1 MGATQGRAGG
11 TVPVKCERGAGL
23 VEIMVVLGV
32 AGLVAALGVEGLGG
46 MLARSQGRAGAAEL
60 AGELRAA
67 RTHAMLRRER
77 VRVLF
82 EPEQSAVRV
91 ESADQPG
98 RVLRLLSLRERQV
111 TIEDVSNGPA
121 ILFQP
126 SGRTATPTTVTLRNR
141 RGARWRLT
149 VTITGRVTIQ

>member
-1 MGATQGRAGG
+1 VSNREGASG
-11 TVPVKCERGAGL
+11 VKSERGIGL
-23 VEIMVVLGV
+23 IELMVVVGV
-32 AGLVAALGVEGLGG
+32 MALVATLGVESLSG
-46 MLARSQGRAGAAEL
+46 MLARSQGRAAATEL

-67 RTHAMLRRER
+67 RSHAMLRRER

-82 EPEQSAVRV
+82 EPENSAVRV

-98 RVLRLLSLRERQV
+98 TMLRSLSLRERGV
-111 TIEDVSNGPA
+111 SIEDVSGGPA